1 LIDGHCGV
9 RVNTGHPYYH
19 KVYLP
24 NITEGVTIQGMDA
37 LLWGMSVAEL
47 NCVSDATK
55 ATFGELRYEVS
66 RNLRKLVEDMPEP
79 PMPE

>member
-1 LIDGHCGV
+1 
-9 RVNTGHPYYH
+9 
-19 KVYLP
+19 
-24 NITEGVTIQGMDA
+24 MDA